1 MHMQA
6 ASSACPRVGCV
17 RCLTEPISIQN
28 ADSVDLPIAQSLY
41 PRLHTFLS
49 KENVVKLNNCPQLLN
64 ESAAFLQLWACH
76 CRTVGDPKCTQPA
89 QYSFVA
95 RCRTVVGNCPILDFP
110 DLGPELASKLPYG
123 SQLPA

>member
-1 MHMQA
+1 M
-6 ASSACPRVGCV
+6 
-17 RCLTEPISIQN
+17 SIQN
-28 ADSVDLPIAQSLY
+28 TDSVDLHIGQSLY

-49 KENVVKLNNCPQLLN
+49 KENAIKSNNCPLLLN
-64 ESAAFLQLWACH
+64 ESPAFLQLWACH

-95 RCRTVVGNCPILDFP
+95 RCRTVVGNSSILDFP
-110 DLGPELASKLPYG
+110 DPGPEPASKLPYG